1 MTPKERVEQWRQ
13 IYEEGGEEALD
24 EAISECANT
33 NPVEC
38 INTIEAAFIVDGDDE
53 GLEEFQAEFSRE
65 CRRAIEDQ
73 LTRDGLAFFDKLVR
87 LARENGMDDVADSFE
102 LHSQRFRN

>member
-1 MTPKERVEQWRQ
+1 MKPKERAEQWRR

-65 CRRAIEDQ
+65 CRRAIDDHI
-73 LTRDGLAFFDKLVR
+73 TRDGFVVWDDVVR
-87 LARENGMDDVADSFE
+87 LARERGMDDTADKIARY
-102 LHSQRFRN
+102 LQRLFN